1 MPEQHLKASHAPERA
16 LLESIASPQDLKRLK
31 VQDLPRVCA
40 EMRSFL
46 LDSVQRTGGHLG
58 SNLGT
63 VEVITAL
70 HYVFDLRRDRLVF
83 DVSHQCYPHK
93 ILTGRRERFPTLRM
107 SDGLCGFTNPHE
119 SEYDLFHTGH
129 AGTAISLGLGL
140 ALATAHESQPP
151 RVISLVGD
159 ASLGAGVAFE
169 ALNHA
174 AASGQRLIVILND
187 NEWSISKSVGSLARY
202 LSRIRNSR
210 VVQRAHQEVQN
221 LISAIPVIGP
231 RVDRTLDQIGEVV
244 RHAVVPGHI
253 FEELG
258 VTYVGPID
266 GHSVE
271 LLVEHLERA
280 RSLDGV
286 VLLHILTEK
295 GKGHPKAPTHPE
307 RVHGVKAAEK
317 PKESS
322 AETAK
327 QSAAASS
334 TSAPGAAKVAALPV
348 GAVSNVDGLGVLVP
362 QPRPPLAESKAS
374 ARPAVKP
381 GPAYTKAFSDALIR
395 LAERDLRIHAITAAM
410 PSGTGVD
417 AFAERFPSRS
427 HDTGITEQHA
437 CAMAAGMAKGGLRP
451 VAAIYST
458 FLQRGYDQVFQEI
471 VLQHLPVLLCLDR
484 AGLVGQDGPTHNG
497 VFDIAYLR
505 TFPGIV
511 LAAPRDATD
520 MERMLDLGLRHDGP
534 MAIRFP
540 RDNAPGVERIHKS
553 ERREMHPGKA
563 EVLFDEGSI
572 VIWAFG
578 ALVNQALEAAERL
591 QRRGIK
597 VGVVDARFAKPL
609 DVELLARHAQSHRW
623 IVTLEEHQRAGGFG
637 SAVLEAL
644 NQLPNATARVK
655 VLAIPDRFVDHKTT
669 REEQLAELGLDADG
683 IERSVRNLLQPVL
696 V

>member
-1 MPEQHLKASHAPERA
+1 MPEHTRTEAASS
-16 LLESIASPQDLKRLK
+16 LLDSIGSPQDLKRLEL
-31 VQDLPRVCA
+31 DELPRVCG
-40 EMRSFL
+40 EMREFL

-63 VEVITAL
+63 VEIVTAL
-70 HYVFDLRRDRLVF
+70 HYVFDMRRDRLVF
-83 DVSHQCYPHK
+83 DVSHQAYPHK
-93 ILTGRRERFPTLRM
+93 ILTGRRARFSTLRM

-140 ALATAHESQPP
+140 ALATAHEPQPP

-187 NEWSISKSVGSLARY
+187 NEWSISKSVGALARY
-202 LSRIRNSR
+202 LSRIRSNR
-210 VVQRAHQEVQN
+210 IVQRAHQEVQN
-221 LISAIPVIGP
+221 LISAIPVIGH
-231 RVDRTLDQIGEVV
+231 RVDRALDQLGEVV

-266 GHSVE
+266 GHDVK
-271 LLVEHLERA
+271 LLVEHLRRA

-307 RVHGVKAAEK
+307 RVHGVKASEK
-317 PKESS
+317 PKDADGDAKKVQRKPDSGAVTPPIATLTDVLIPVAPPS
-322 AETAK
+322 AK
-327 QSAAASS
+327 AAAS
-334 TSAPGAAKVAALPV
+334 APAAPK
-348 GAVSNVDGLGVLVP
+348 S
-362 QPRPPLAESKAS
+362 
-374 ARPAVKP
+374 

-410 PSGTGVD
+410 PSGTGLD
-417 AFAERFPSRS
+417 AFAERLPARC

-471 VLQHLPVLLCLDR
+471 ALQHLPVLLCLDR

-520 MERMLDLGLRHDGP
+520 MERMLELGLRIDGP

-540 RDNAPGVERIHKS
+540 RDNAPAVERIHKS
-553 ERREMHPGKA
+553 ERRDMKPGKA
-563 EVLFDEGSI
+563 EVLCEGEQ
-572 VIWAFG
+572 VVVWAYG
-578 ALVNQALEAAERL
+578 ALVNQALEAADRL
-591 QRRGIK
+591 KKRGIEI
-597 VGVVDARFAKPL
+597 GVVDARFAKPL
-609 DVELLARHAQSHRW
+609 DVEMLGRHAQSYRW

-655 VLAIPDRFVDHKTT
+655 ILAVPDRFIEHKTT
-669 REEQLAELGLDADG
+669 REEQLADVGLDADG
-683 IERSVRNLLQPVL
+683 VERSVRHALQPTFI
-696 V
+696 